1 MAFHE
6 NSSPKA
12 TSERSCLSKQR
23 SLTFRVEK
31 ASLPWA
37 QTCLPT
43 EKGGEGE
50 GRPPPTWAPVPR
62 TPPAGRANL
71 VCTTAPENRC
81 LLESRI
87 QWVVQAP
94 CLPGR
99 RTIPFHSLI
108 PFQDG
113 ELLSAKHVCCTDLR
127 KRLPR
132 PNSLF
137 PASAQACQAPS
148 VVLLQ
153 Q

>member
-1 MAFHE
+1 MAFHG

-12 TSERSCLSKQR
+12 TSERFCLSKQR
-23 SLTFRVEK
+23 SFTFRSEK
-31 ASLPWA
+31 SSLPWA
-37 QTCLPT
+37 QMCLPT
-43 EKGGEGE
+43 EKGDEGE
-50 GRPPPTWAPVPR
+50 GRPPPTWAPFRALPR
-62 TPPAGRANL
+62 QAVNL
-71 VCTTAPENRC
+71 FCTTAPGH
-81 LLESRI
+81 RI
-87 QWVVQAP
+87 HWVVQAP

-99 RTIPFHSLI
+99 RKIPFHSLI

-113 ELLSAKHVCCTDLR
+113 ELLSAKHVCCTDRR
-127 KRLPR
+127 KHLPR